1 MKFLL
6 LLMAFLVSVAARAQ
20 DYPFAK
26 NFVPGAI
33 ILKDATVKSGF
44 IKWFPAPFEQLR
56 FKAPDQDDAVK
67 YSFTDLLGFKT
78 DSLQF
83 KTLQD
88 ISVYG
93 EAFVAGNKLSHIPQ
107 TFAQV
112 IYTGPINIYYVLY
125 YGYDTR
131 QGAVT
136 TYPNL
141 VFEKTKDNRQEY
153 AAFPVLIKMQEKQYE
168 KAKQNLFPFFSEYPS
183 ILKKLKIYSVNS
195 DIFTLV
201 NYIKQIPA
209 TPNGQ

>member
-1 MKFLL
+1 MKPLL
-6 LLMAFLVSVAARAQ
+6 LLMGIFVSAAGWAQ

-33 ILKDATVKSGF
+33 ILKDATIKNGF
-44 IKWFPAPFEQLR
+44 IKWFPAPFETLW
-56 FKAPDQDDAVK
+56 FKTPEQHDAEK
-67 YSFTDLLGFKT
+67 YAFTDLLGFKT

-88 ISVYG
+88 INVYG
-93 EAFVAGNKLSHIPQ
+93 ETFVAGNKLSHIPQ

-125 YGYDTR
+125 YGYDTQ

-141 VFEKTKDNRQEY
+141 VFEKTTNNRQEY
-153 AAFPVLIKMQEKQYE
+153 AAFPVMIKMQELKTVPGKQ
-168 KAKQNLFPFFSEYPS
+168 
-183 ILKKLKIYSVNS
+183 SV
-195 DIFTLV
+195 
-201 NYIKQIPA
+201 K
-209 TPNGQ
+209 